1 MSCVTLLSV
10 SIQPVI
16 ILTAPLTIPL
26 ASPQTLLQRPWK
38 TSDTSLT
45 VFLTTPTIPLNILVK
60 PLITSIATLIP
71 VLKIVV
77 TCLIPNLAVAT
88 IDDLKKLDILR
99 LNALKSLFLLRSR
112 QALPTVRL
120 SELNSLPTVPREL

>member
-16 ILTAPLTIPL
+16 ILTAPLTMPL

-45 VFLTTPTIPLNILVK
+45 VFLTTPTIPLIVLVK

-77 TCLIPNLAVAT
+77 TCLIPNRAVAT
-88 IDDLKKLDILR
+88 IDDLKKLDKLR

-112 QALPTVRL
+112 QAIPTVRL
-120 SELNSLPTVPREL
+120 SELNSLPTEPREL

>member
-16 ILTAPLTIPL
+16 ILTAPLTMPL

-45 VFLTTPTIPLNILVK
+45 VFLTTPTIPLIVLVK

-77 TCLIPNLAVAT
+77 TCLIPNRAVAT
-88 IDDLKKLDILR
+88 IDDLKKLDKLR

-112 QALPTVRL
+112 HALPTVRL